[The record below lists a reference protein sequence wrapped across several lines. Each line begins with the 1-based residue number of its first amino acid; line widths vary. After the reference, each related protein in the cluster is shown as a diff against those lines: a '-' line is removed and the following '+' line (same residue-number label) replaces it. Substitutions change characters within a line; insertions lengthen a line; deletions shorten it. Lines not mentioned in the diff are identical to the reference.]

1 MSDALKLKPGARVSH
16 HKFGKGE
23 VFEFYEFYNQIYVD
37 VMLDDYD
44 KCGYFRLE
52 DLKFIEDEK
61 SIA

>member
-1 MSDALKLKPGARVSH
+1 MSELKRGSKVEHPVY
-16 HKFGKGE
+16 GKGE
-23 VFEFYEFYNQIYVD
+23 VFEFFEFYNQTYVD

-52 DLKFIEDEK
+52 DLKIIEDEK